1 MVANN
6 DTENKPSANGKYTW
20 KLNSIFDRQIL
31 PLLPTAT

>member
-6 DTENKPSANGKYTW
+6 DTENKSNANGKYAR